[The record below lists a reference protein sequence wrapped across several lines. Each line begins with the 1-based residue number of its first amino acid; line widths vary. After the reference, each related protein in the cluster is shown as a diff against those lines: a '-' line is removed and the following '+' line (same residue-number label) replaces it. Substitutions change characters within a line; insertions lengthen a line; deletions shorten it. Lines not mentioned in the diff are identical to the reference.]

1 MKHRECGPG
10 ETYVGNTHLADE
22 WLAEMFAAG
31 ISTARFG
38 KVAYD
43 WEGNVLPSRYRSCF
57 VAKSQMHIFDQ
68 LVRGAVK
75 QLRRKV
81 SHRNGVK

>member
-1 MKHRECGPG
+1 MKDSR
-10 ETYVGNTHLADE
+10 TL
-22 WLAEMFAAG
+22 
-31 ISTARFG
+31 
-38 KVAYD
+38 AYD

-75 QLRRKV
+75 QSRRKV